1 MIKLPGF
8 LSLGNK
14 LSIIKN
20 LNTSLLGFLIVFL
33 FQYSIII
40 TETEKLFVFAHQEK
54 SIQDSLANTH
64 TNDWTY
70 LKGYIIIGNFKVFVD
85 IALTDKQQQDGLS
98 VKNFMKETEG
108 MLFFLGE
115 PTKASFWMK
124 NMHFPIDIIWLDE
137 NLSIVHIEN
146 ALPPCISPFYC
157 PSYTPLKE
165 SLYVLETISGFSNK
179 HNIKIGDK
187 IDFHLIG

>member
-70 LKGYIIIGNFKVFVD
+70 LKGYIIIDNFKVYVD
-85 IALTDKQQQDGLS
+85 IALTDKQKQDGLS

-137 NLSIVHIEN
+137 NFSIVHIERE
-146 ALPPCISPFYC
+146 LKPCTVAFYC
-157 PSYTPLKE
+157 PSYTPEKE
-165 SLYVLETISGFSNK
+165 SLYVLETTAGFANN
-179 HNIKIGDK
+179 HNLKIGDR
-187 IDFHLIG
+187 IDVELIE

>member
-1 MIKLPGF
+1 MIKLLEF
-8 LSLGNK
+8 FSLGNK
-14 LSIIKN
+14 LSIIKIV
-20 LNTSLLGFLIVFL
+20 NTSLLGFLIVFL

-54 SIQDSLANTH
+54 SIQDILANTH

-70 LKGYIIIGNFKVFVD
+70 LKGYIIIDNFKVYVD
-85 IALTDKQQQDGLS
+85 IALTDKQKQDGLS

-137 NLSIVHIEN
+137 NFSIVHIERE
-146 ALPPCISPFYC
+146 LKPCTVAFYC
-157 PSYTPLKE
+157 PSYNPEKE
-165 SLYVLETISGFSNK
+165 SLYVLETTAGFANN
-179 HNIKIGDK
+179 HNLKIGDR
-187 IDFHLIG
+187 IDVELIE

>member
-1 MIKLPGF
+1 MIKLLGF

-54 SIQDSLANTH
+54 SIQDILANTH

-70 LKGYIIIGNFKVFVD
+70 LKGYIIIDNFKVYVD
-85 IALTDKQQQDGLS
+85 IALTDKQKQDGLS

-137 NLSIVHIEN
+137 NFSIVHIERE
-146 ALPPCISPFYC
+146 LKPCTVAFYC
-157 PSYTPLKE
+157 PSYNPEKE
-165 SLYVLETISGFSNK
+165 SLYVLETTAGFANN
-179 HNIKIGDK
+179 HNLKIGDR
-187 IDFHLIG
+187 IDVELIE